1 MHELSVTQSV
11 VDAVIDKM
19 GEAKVSSVL
28 LEIGKLSGIEPD
40 SVKFCFEIVAG
51 GTTLEGA
58 HLEIV
63 ELPGEGKCRTCGE
76 VLRIDDR
83 IVLCSCGSAD
93 VDVLAGT
100 DLRIRSVEVA

>member
-11 VDAVIDKM
+11 VDAVADKM
-19 GEAKVSSVL
+19 GGAKVSAVL

-40 SVKFCFEIVAG
+40 SVQFCFEIVAG

-58 HLEIV
+58 RLEIV

-76 VLRIDDR
+76 VLEFDDR

-93 VDVLAGT
+93 VEVLAGT
-100 DLRIRSVEVA
+100 ELRIRSVEVA